1 MSLSTLLAAMALVAA
16 GGCAAMAFT
25 EWGKRRPLH
34 RYGALSISGHLLL
47 LAAMAGIRI
56 GGPPRPGAVNGPPVK
71 VRIVMRTKATADPK
85 AEAIKPVAQAEKTT
99 SKKVVEE
106 PRTVVAEPA
115 PDKPQAVQAREVPP
129 SEPKPPQVE
138 PVVAPAKPE
147 PEPQPE
153 LATADPLAPPE
164 VEKWALKAEEEEP
177 KPQQEPVPPPQA
189 ATRDTAQEELE
200 PQAPLEP
207 TPQPE
212 LTPVARPAMGVAS
225 SIAPSAYAQ
234 RGDVAKRQLSAD
246 QGGSQESLDAVAAA
260 VDWLA
265 RAQSPDGSWD
275 SKRWGAGHETYTLGQ
290 DRKGAGAGA
299 ETGLSALA
307 LLAMGGAGHTHLAGP
322 YRDVVTRGLQYLL
335 DKQEPNG
342 SLAGDATLY
351 AKTYCHSMATF
362 ALAEAMAVSGDERL
376 RPAVQ
381 AAVDYLV
388 RTQSRSDGG
397 WRYQPGD
404 RGDMSQMGWIVM
416 ALRSAEIAGVSAP
429 ESTWA
434 GCEKFVDSVRRGE
447 HGGLACYQQLGPTT
461 STMTAEAMYCRQIL
475 GVARRE
481 AAANGEAAAW
491 LLSDMPGETECRS
504 CPGGKPNLYYWYYAT
519 LALHHHRST
528 GPAGEQSWRQWN
540 DAMQRAILPRQV
552 AQGPEAGSWSP
563 DTGWGGYGGRVY
575 STAMATMSLEVYY
588 RYNADSMSR
597 DPWIASREG
606 TLRR

>member
-1 MSLSTLLAAMALVAA
+1 MSLSTLLAAMALIAA
-16 GGCAAMAFT
+16 GGCAASAFT

-34 RYGALSISGHLLL
+34 RYGALSISAHLLL
-47 LAAMAGIRI
+47 VAAMAGIRV
-56 GGPPRPGAVNGPPVK
+56 GGPPRAGAEEGPMVK
-71 VRIVMRTKATADPK
+71 VRVVLRTVETADPK
-85 AEAIKPVAQAEKTT
+85 AEAVAPVAEAEKAT
-99 SKKVVEE
+99 SKMVVEE
-106 PRTVVAEPA
+106 PSPVVAEPA
-115 PDKPQAVQAREVPP
+115 PAKPQAVEVSQP
-129 SEPKPPQVE
+129 E
-138 PVVAPAKPE
+138 PVKAPPLPE
-147 PEPQPE
+147 PEKAPE
-153 LATADPLAPPE
+153 LAKAEPLAPPD
-164 VEKWALKAEEEEP
+164 VEKWALEEEV
-177 KPQQEPVPPPQA
+177 QEPEQAPEPPPQA
-189 ATRDTAQEELE
+189 ATRETVQVEAQPE
-200 PQAPLEP
+200 PPLEP
-207 TPQPE
+207 IPQPE
-212 LTPVARPAMGVAS
+212 LTPVPRPS
-225 SIAPSAYAQ
+225 SADPTEAGPSSLAPSAYAQ
-234 RGDVAKRQLSAD
+234 RGELAKRQLSAD

-265 RAQSPDGSWD
+265 RAQAPNGSWD
-275 SKRWGAGHETYTLGQ
+275 SKRWGAGHETHTLGQ

-322 YRDVVTRGLQYLL
+322 YRDVVTRGLQFLL
-335 DKQEPNG
+335 DEQETNG

-351 AKTYCHSMATF
+351 AKTYCHSMSTF

-376 RPAVQ
+376 RPAVE
-381 AAVDYLV
+381 AAVGYLV

-416 ALRSAEIAGVSAP
+416 ALRSAEIAGVHVP
-429 ESTWA
+429 ETTWA
-434 GCEKFVDSVRRGE
+434 GCEKFMNSVRRGE

-481 AAANGEAAAW
+481 PAANGEAAAW
-491 LLSDMPGETECRS
+491 LLTDLPGTGCRS

-528 GPAGEQSWRQWN
+528 GAAGEQSWNQWN

-552 AQGPEAGSWSP
+552 AQGPEAGSWGP
-563 DTGWGGYGGRVY
+563 DTVWGGYGGRVY
-575 STAMATMSLEVYY
+575 STSMAAMSLEVYY
-588 RYNADSMSR
+588 RYNADSIGR

-606 TLRR
+606 ALRR